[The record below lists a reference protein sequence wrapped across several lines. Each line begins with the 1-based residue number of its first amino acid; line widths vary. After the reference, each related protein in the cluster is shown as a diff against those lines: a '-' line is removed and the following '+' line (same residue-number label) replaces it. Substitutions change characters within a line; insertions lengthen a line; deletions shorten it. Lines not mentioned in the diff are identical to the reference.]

1 MDSVRSPHRPVFTE
15 VYDMFR
21 TRWIDKLLA
30 FPRSGDQRR
39 RTTASTRRFVRPRL
53 ELLEDRI
60 VPADPTT
67 LIPGNATINFYGTNP
82 SPAFNVPVLANDN
95 LGGTASGGTVFIFL
109 IYNGSTPPP
118 PVLLGANT
126 VGTNGTALI
135 SVPAGALPTGLQT
148 GSYQLEETY
157 SGSGT
162 NAPTNAFGTLT
173 IVQDPTTVV
182 AGNASINYYDATPSP
197 AFTIQVGVNSPAGT
211 VNSGSVSVSLVSD
224 NSVTNLTPTP
234 ATVTGGLATA
244 TVAAGTLPA
253 NLQTGTYQLIE
264 TYTDVVNGQFA
275 TSTGTGT
282 LTINAAP
289 TTVVAGNASINYYD
303 ATPSPAFTIQVGVNS
318 PAGTV
323 NSGSVSVSLVSDNTT
338 TLLTP
343 TPVAVSANG
352 TATINV
358 AANTLPANLQVGD
371 YQLIETYIPSTGSQF
386 AGSNGTGTLAIAA
399 APTTVVAGN
408 AIVNVGT
415 TNPFTV
421 SAAVN
426 SPAGTVNSGTV
437 TFVLVSD
444 NSTTTLGT
452 AAVSGGVATLSVTG
466 TPRAAIAALPS
477 GRSWQLVETYADVTG
492 GQFAGSSAIG
502 TLTVNPVPTPST
514 TIIPGNAVITTNGGT
529 VTVPVAVNSPGGTV
543 NTGTVTISLVHGNST
558 SVVGSAPVSGGVA
571 NVPITVPAGLP
582 VGAYTLV
589 ETYSDGNQFFGS
601 SASGML
607 TVNPATPPLTAG
619 QAALELAIDLAAIP
633 LLLSGNTGALM
644 ELEMFSRV
652 LTGQPFPMSI
662 PQLLN
667 EIGTL
672 VPQTGGL
679 LMPAI
684 SGGMFLAQET
694 AAENPMS

>member
-1 MDSVRSPHRPVFTE
+1 
-15 VYDMFR
+15 MFR

-173 IVQDPTTVV
+173 IVQD
-182 AGNASINYYDATPSP
+182 
-197 AFTIQVGVNSPAGT
+197 
-211 VNSGSVSVSLVSD
+211 
-224 NSVTNLTPTP
+224 
-234 ATVTGGLATA
+234 
-244 TVAAGTLPA
+244 
-253 NLQTGTYQLIE
+253 
-264 TYTDVVNGQFA
+264 
-275 TSTGTGT
+275 
-282 LTINAAP
+282 P

-543 NTGTVTISLVHGNST
+543 NTGTVTISLVNGNST